1 MNGFVMTLC
10 ELNSLVRETLEEG
23 LSGTYWVQG
32 ELSEGRVGTGGHF
45 YGELVE
51 RRPEDQR
58 RRTQGADLVAKARV
72 TCWQNTYARV
82 SARFAR
88 ATGESLRP
96 GMKVLLEVAVTFHEL
111 YGYSLMIHDI
121 DPSYTLGDMARRR
134 QEILQQL
141 EADGILHDNQALPLP
156 MLPQRIAIVSSPT
169 AAGYG
174 DFCNQLQHNDYGFHF
189 HIQLFP
195 AIMQGTRV
203 EETIIQALLQ
213 IADEADQWDVVVI
226 IRGGGATSDLSDF
239 DSYPL
244 AACIAQM
251 PLPVIT
257 GIGHER
263 DETVLDHVAHT
274 HLKTPTA
281 VAAFLIQRMAE
292 AQDTLDA
299 LAQRLTDSVRR
310 RLADEQQRIIH
321 LATVLPLTFRGVRE
335 RHEHR
340 LEILLQRLAVASR
353 ECCRGGQHR
362 LDLLEQR
369 LRGLDPDLLLRRG
382 YSMTLV
388 DGHLLTDVMQLHA
401 GQEIL
406 TRTHQAEI
414 TSTITSWKKR
424 N

>member
-1 MNGFVMTLC
+1 MNPMTLY
-10 ELNSLVRETLEEG
+10 ELNCLVRDALDEALPD
-23 LSGTYWVQG
+23 TYWVQG
-32 ELSEGRVGTGGHF
+32 ELSEGRQGYGGHF
-45 YGELVE
+45 YGELVQKDD
-51 RRPEDQR
+51 RS
-58 RRTQGADLVAKARV
+58 AALVARARL
-72 TCWQNTYARV
+72 TCWANTYRTLARQFE
-82 SARFAR
+82 AQ
-88 ATGESLRP
+88 TGQTLHA
-96 GMKVLLEVAVTFHEL
+96 GMKVLLAVTVSFHPQ
-111 YGYSLMIHDI
+111 YGFSLSIQDI

-134 QEILQQL
+134 QDILRQL
-141 EADGILHDNQALPLP
+141 EADGILHDNQDLALPLVP
-156 MLPQRIAIVSSPT
+156 RRVAIVSSQT

-174 DFCNQLQHNDYGFHF
+174 DFCKQLLHNSYGFQF
-189 HIQLFP
+189 RLRLFP
-195 AIMQGTRV
+195 AVMQGSRV
-203 EETIIQALLQ
+203 EESIIQALQ
-213 IADEADQWDVVVI
+213 QVADEAGEWDVVVV

-292 AQDTLDA
+292 AQETLDA

-310 RLADEQQRIIH
+310 RLADEQQRLIH
-321 LATVLPLTFRGVRE
+321 LATILPLTFRGVRE